1 MISWVVV
8 LAGRVVG
15 AFTTTQQCGCSDP
28 AWNLIRPPSWWKKIQ
43 FEPKKEWQKWEDWS
57 AVQCI
62 SLLGRT
68 GSYHC
73 HKIVAYH
80 SSKMFAKALRIRVSL
95 FWLQSCV
102 QLPCVNNFE
111 AYYATGSWLQFYCK
125 STHACPATAYN
136 FVVTFTNGPGAI
148 LWGISALWPGGGQT
162 FLSEEHLKE
171 FANAYSIAQNN
182 LKHEIVLAKDL
193 YRKKSQLPIS
203 LKQFISFI
211 APCKAAFDYL
221 YKLLLI
227 AVTLP
232 VTASLALIREKFFE
246 NIISENISQKS
257 MTRLKVWVATLY
269 FQFKGYELN
278 I

>member
-1 MISWVVV
+1 
-8 LAGRVVG
+8 
-15 AFTTTQQCGCSDP
+15 
-28 AWNLIRPPSWWKKIQ
+28 
-43 FEPKKEWQKWEDWS
+43 
-57 AVQCI
+57 
-62 SLLGRT
+62 
-68 GSYHC
+68 
-73 HKIVAYH
+73 
-80 SSKMFAKALRIRVSL
+80 
-95 FWLQSCV
+95 
-102 QLPCVNNFE
+102 
-111 AYYATGSWLQFYCK
+111 
-125 STHACPATAYN
+125 
-136 FVVTFTNGPGAI
+136 
-148 LWGISALWPGGGQT
+148 
-162 FLSEEHLKE
+162 LKE

-257 MTRLKVWVATLY
+257 MTRLKV
-269 FQFKGYELN
+269 
-278 I
+278 